1 MKVAVIQGG
10 PSAEAEVSRRSAA
23 GVCGALRK
31 AGHDAVA
38 LELGAGLAAALSSG
52 AFEVAFPATHGRFG
66 EDGCLQGL
74 LEIMGIAY
82 VGSGVLASAT
92 GIHKVFAKLAFA
104 AAELPLAEQVVLR
117 AGCDPEASARE
128 VRERLGAAVV
138 VKPASQGS
146 AIGVTPIHASDSH
159 DALVAAI
166 RGALAFDDTVLIER
180 FVTGRELTCS
190 VLDVAE
196 TGGLRA
202 LPVTEIFADKADWYD
217 FASKYAT
224 GGSRHRCPAELPAE
238 LFRRVQ
244 ELACRAHRALGCRD
258 LSRVDFILSEES
270 TGPAVTLLEVNTIPG
285 MTATSL
291 YPEAATAA
299 GIPFDRLC
307 DILVRNALERA
318 RAAGAVAAVPIPT

>member
-23 GVCGALRK
+23 GVANALRK
-31 AGHDAVA
+31 AGHDASA
-38 LELGAGLAAALSSG
+38 IELDRNLAAALTAG
-52 AFEVAFPATHGRFG
+52 AFEAVFPATHGRFG

-74 LEIMGIAY
+74 LEILGIPY

-92 GIHKVFAKLAFA
+92 GINKVSAKLAFA
-104 AAELPLAEQVVLR
+104 AAGLPLADQVVLR
-117 AGCDPEASARE
+117 TGSDPEASARE

-146 AIGVTPIHASDSH
+146 AIGVTPIHASASM

-166 RGALAFDDTVLIER
+166 RSALAFDDTVLVEK
-180 FVTGRELTCS
+180 FMSGREITCA
-190 VLDVAE
+190 VLDVPE

-202 LPVTEIFADKADWYD
+202 LPVTEIYADKADWYD

-224 GGSRHRCPAELPAE
+224 GGSRHKCPADLPPA
-238 LFRRVQ
+238 LFERVQ
-244 ELACRAHRALGCRD
+244 HLACAAHRSLGCRD
-258 LSRVDFILSEES
+258 MSRVDFIISE
-270 TGPAVTLLEVNTIPG
+270 GPIERAITLLEVNTIPG

-291 YPEAATAA
+291 YPEAAAAA
-299 GIPFDRLC
+299 GLPFDRLC
-307 DILVRNALERA
+307 DVLVRNAVERA
-318 RAAGAVAAVPIPT
+318 RTAAEVVAVAIPT

>member
-10 PSAEAEVSRRSAA
+10 PSAEAEVSRRSAS

-38 LELGAGLAAALSSG
+38 VELGPELAASLASG
-52 AFEVAFPATHGRFG
+52 GFDVAFPATHGRFG

-74 LEIMGIAY
+74 LEIVGIPY
-82 VGSGVLASAT
+82 VGSGVLASST

-104 AAELPLAEQVVLR
+104 AAGLPIAQQVVLR
-117 AGCDPEASARE
+117 AGCDPDASARE

-146 AIGVTPIHASDSH
+146 AIGVTPIHASASQGE
-159 DALVAAI
+159 LVAAI
-166 RGALAFDDTVLIER
+166 RSALAFDDTVLVER
-180 FVTGRELTCS
+180 FVSGREATCA
-190 VLDVAE
+190 VLDTPE

-224 GGSRHRCPAELPAE
+224 GGSRHQCPADLPEAV
-238 LFRRVQ
+238 FSRIQ
-244 ELACRAHRALGCRD
+244 QIACSAHRALGCRD
-258 LSRVDFILSEES
+258 LSRVDFIISE
-270 TGPAVTLLEVNTIPG
+270 GPVDQALTLLEVNTIPG

-291 YPEAATAA
+291 YPEAAAAA

-307 DILVRNALERA
+307 DILVRNAVERA
-318 RAAGAVAAVPIPT
+318 RAAPSVAAVPIPT